1 MSIRPDIL
9 VLIVGLGLV
18 AYLLRFL
25 PFLVLAA
32 RPAPAWLA
40 RWLDFIPPAILG
52 AILIPTLL
60 TNPSTREIGLLQP
73 RFLAALPC
81 LAVAWRTRSMAA
93 TVLAGMAAYWA
104 FGRWV

>member
-1 MSIRPDIL
+1 MSIRLDVLMVIL
-9 VLIVGLGLV
+9 GLGLV

-25 PFLVLAA
+25 PFLFLAA
-32 RPAPAWLA
+32 RPAPTWLA

-60 TNPSTREIGLLQP
+60 THPATREIGLIQP

-81 LAVAWRTRSMAA
+81 LAVAWRTRSMAL
-93 TVLAGMAAYWA
+93 TVLAGMAAYWLA
-104 FGRWV
+104 GQWV

>member
-1 MSIRPDIL
+1 MSIRADVLVVIL
-9 VLIVGLGLV
+9 GLGLV

-25 PFLVLAA
+25 PFLLLAT
-32 RPAPAWLA
+32 RPAPTWLA

-60 TNPSTREIGLLQP
+60 TNPATREIGLLQP

-81 LAVAWRTRSMAA
+81 LAVAWRTRSMAL
-93 TVLAGMAAYWA
+93 TVLAGMASYWA
-104 FGRWV
+104 VERWM

>member
-1 MSIRPDIL
+1 MSIRPDFL

-18 AYLLRFL
+18 AYLLRLL
-25 PFLVLAA
+25 PFLFLAA

-104 FGRWV
+104 FERWI